1 MKKTEVILIMQLAL
15 ILLLSSIIFQTDA
28 AFSYTWQPLRIGAG
42 GWLVGMDIAPDGT
55 KVVRA
60 DTYGAYLWNGTQWQ
74 QLVTSTSMPAA
85 DVTVYNAAGVYEI
98 RIAPSNSNRLYMMY
112 NGSVYGSDNKG
123 STWTK
128 TAFATVTGC
137 DANDNYR
144 INGQKMAI
152 DPANPDVVYAGTT
165 LNGVWYTSNAGAAWA
180 QVSTIPIGGAGG
192 ITGIAFDP
200 TSGTTAGKTNT
211 VYVCSWGNGVY
222 VSANAG
228 ASFTKPTGSPT
239 TVNNATVASDGV
251 YYAADG

>member
-1 MKKTEVILIMQLAL
+1 MKKYLPCMKAQLIFL
-15 ILLLSSIIFQTDA
+15 LLLSSTLTQAYA

-98 RIAPSNSNRLYMMY
+98 RIAPGNSNRLYMIY
-112 NGSVYGSDNKG
+112 NGSVYRSDNKG
-123 STWTK
+123 STWSK
-128 TAFATVTGC
+128 TAFATVSGC

-165 LNGVWYTSNAGAAWA
+165 LNGVWYTSNGGAAWA
-180 QVSTIPIGGAGG
+180 QVATIPLGGAGG

-200 TSGTTAGKTNT
+200 DFRHHCRKNEHGLHLQLGQRR
-211 VYVCSWGNGVY
+211 VCFRKCRRQLYKNNRRPDNGE
-222 VSANAG
+222 
-228 ASFTKPTGSPT
+228 
-239 TVNNATVASDGV
+239 
-251 YYAADG
+251 